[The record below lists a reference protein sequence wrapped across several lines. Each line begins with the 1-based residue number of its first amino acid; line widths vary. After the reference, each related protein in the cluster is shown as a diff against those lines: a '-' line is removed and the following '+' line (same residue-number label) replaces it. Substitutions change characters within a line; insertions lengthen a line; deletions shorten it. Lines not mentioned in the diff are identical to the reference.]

1 MEKIILA
8 EGSYVLESTEV
19 PRKGQIKAYGYAR
32 CSTDKQVKA
41 NGSIEVQV
49 DNIKRYC
56 EEKGFYLSAIY
67 VDEAITGMKGRVDRV
82 ALDKVWEII
91 KKENIIVCSDTSRLG
106 RGLADT
112 FAFTDAM
119 KKKKVGVHVCGIGD
133 ITVSHGAYFKFMSVV
148 GSIEQSVISER
159 VSNAMQLIKERGEL
173 KTRPK
178 FGERHIK
185 HRVYEENPEAMK
197 VVEYLR
203 QLRESEPE
211 ISYREMARRLNETF
225 DPKSFVKSMWRG
237 PDVKRYSIAHN
248 IPLKAE
254 C

>member
-8 EGSYVLESTEV
+8 EGSYVLESTNI
-19 PRKGQIKAYGYAR
+19 PRKVQIKAYGYAR
-32 CSTDKQVKA
+32 CSTDRQVKE
-41 NGSIEVQV
+41 NGSIEVQI

-56 EEKGFYLSAIY
+56 EEKDFCLTAIY

-82 ALDKVWEII
+82 ALDKVWEIA
-91 KKENIIVCSDTSRLG
+91 KKGNVIVFSDTSRLG

-112 FAFTDAM
+112 FTFTDAM
-119 KKKKVGVHVCGIGD
+119 KMKKVGVHVCGIGD

-178 FGERHIK
+178 FGERHVK
-185 HRVYEENPEAMK
+185 HRVYEENPEAMR

-203 QLRESEPE
+203 ELREREPE
-211 ISYREMARRLNETF
+211 ISYREMARRLNEAF
-225 DPKSFVKSMWRG
+225 DSKLFVRSTWRG
-237 PDVKRYSIAHN
+237 PDAKRYSIAYN
-248 IPLKAE
+248 IPLKQE
-254 C
+254 S